1 MAKKILTLCLLR
13 KDDQI
18 LLGMKKYG
26 FGAGKWNGF
35 GGKLDFGE
43 TIEQA
48 AMREMQEE
56 SSVIVENLEKRG
68 VLDFE
73 FQGNSEILEV
83 HVFHAQNFTGMPKE
97 TNEMRPQWFEVD
109 HIPYDKMWP
118 DDEFWMPLFLEGKK
132 FRGRF
137 MFNQEKNA
145 KIIKQYLEVVEN
157 LI

>member
-13 KDDQI
+13 KNNQI

-26 FGAGKWNGF
+26 FGVGKWNGF
-35 GGKLDFGE
+35 GGKLDVGE

-48 AMREMQEE
+48 AKREMREE
-56 SSVIVENLEKRG
+56 SNMIVENLEKRG

-83 HVFHAQNFTGMPKE
+83 HVFHAQNFTGMPME
-97 TNEMRPQWFEVD
+97 TNEMRPQWFEID
-109 HIPYDKMWP
+109 HITYDKMWP

-132 FRGRF
+132 FKGRF

-145 KIIKQYLEVVEN
+145 KIIKQHLEVVEN
-157 LI
+157 LT